1 MISLPTSGFN
11 FGARRALFIS
21 TQQVAV
27 YQWEDNDCGHSSV
40 FDAGEEGRQN
50 FRRYLA
56 ETADIPFYVLV
67 DVFDEEYRQ
76 DTIPHVSRRDRQ
88 ALLKRKAGRLF
99 KDTSYCFYKVTGRET
114 GGRRNDRV
122 LLTALANPAVI
133 KQWVALLGEAKAP
146 LAGICSLPLFTGQL
160 LKPMAGRSDGRRLL
174 VSMQSISGLRQTYFD
189 NGEFQFSRL
198 VQTAPRRNRVILSI
212 YS

>member
-56 ETADIPFYVLV
+56 ETADIPCLTRGKGAPKLPASLAETA
-67 DVFDEEYRQ
+67 D
-76 DTIPHVSRRDRQ
+76 IPFWWTCLMKSIVRTLFRMYPGAIRQ
-88 ALLKRKAGRLF
+88 ALLKRKAG
-99 KDTSYCFYKVTGRET
+99 TSRSFTR
-114 GGRRNDRV
+114 
-122 LLTALANPAVI
+122 PAPV
-133 KQWVALLGEAKAP
+133 
-146 LAGICSLPLFTGQL
+146 
-160 LKPMAGRSDGRRLL
+160 RS
-174 VSMQSISGLRQTYFD
+174 Y
-189 NGEFQFSRL
+189 
-198 VQTAPRRNRVILSI
+198 
-212 YS
+212 